1 MQNFSTRYLKLPAV
15 LLLTA
20 FTLLAGAAR
29 DAGASNVTF
38 GGTVGYSYSGSTAI
52 LTADRVQNNDASGNT
67 SGTLKMELWALPAPY
82 SGTAITGYKMAQ
94 YTLGTLGGQFQYS
107 NVNSGAVAF
116 VSPPSGTYYV
126 AMILTEFT
134 TQSGVNGGF
143 TPRDYVNFSTPL
155 VIGGGGATVNPPP
168 GIWENPA
175 EIGTGYSFDF
185 KHGVLVVVFYSFNA
199 NGSAQWYISS
209 GPVVGNT
216 FVGTLDKFVA
226 GQCISASC
234 GYRFPTAAGNDG
246 AVTIIFSSDTTATMY
261 LPGGRVIPIHP
272 SVF

>member
-15 LLLTA
+15 LLLAA
-20 FTLLAGAAR
+20 FTVFVGAAR

-38 GGTVGYSYSGSTAI
+38 GGTVAYSYSGSIAI
-52 LTADRVQNNDASGNT
+52 LTADRVQNNETGGI

-82 SGTAITGYKMAQ
+82 AGVAITGYKMAQ
-94 YTLGTLGGQFQYS
+94 YTVGQLNGGFQFS
-107 NVNSGAVAF
+107 NVNSGNVAF
-116 VSPPSGTYYV
+116 VAPPSGTYYV

-134 TQSGVNGGF
+134 TPGGVNGGY
-143 TPRDYVNFSTPL
+143 TPRDYVNFPTPL

-185 KHGVLVVVFYSFNA
+185 KHGVLVVVFYSFNP

>member
-1 MQNFSTRYLKLPAV
+1 MRKMFTAYLRLPAI
-15 LLLTA
+15 LLLSA
-20 FTLLAGAAR
+20 FTVFAGTAR

-38 GGTVGYSYSGSTAI
+38 GGTVAYSYSGSTAI
-52 LTADRVQNNDASGNT
+52 LTADRVQNSDATGST

-82 SGTAITGYKMAQ
+82 AGAAISGYKMAQ
-94 YTLGTLGGQFQYS
+94 YTLGTLGGQFQFL
-107 NVNSGAVAF
+107 NVNSGTIAF

-134 TQSGVNGGF
+134 DNPLNGGY
-143 TPRDYVNFSTPL
+143 TPRDYVNFPTQL
-155 VIGGGGATVNPPP
+155 VIGGGGAAFNPPP
-168 GIWENPA
+168 GIWENA
-175 EIGTGYSFDF
+175 NEIGTGYSLDF
-185 KHGVLVVVFYSFNA
+185 KHGVLVVVFYSFNP
-199 NGSAQWYISS
+199 NGTAQWYISS
-209 GPVVGNT
+209 GPLVGST
-216 FVGTLDKFVA
+216 FTGTLDKFVN

-234 GYRFPTAAGNDG
+234 AYRYPALAGNDG